1 MFSFV
6 HSPLKICWRSAAT
19 ASAFPDPD
27 DGSSDVVPVTLNLDG
42 GFIKI
47 SYQNWG
53 FDGSLFHDPEF
64 GYILGTNFTDDCA
77 AWGLLAFVCYIFS
90 FFLSLLGF

>member
-1 MFSFV
+1 MLI
-6 HSPLKICWRSAAT
+6 HSQICWRSAAT
-19 ASAFPDPD
+19 ASAVLAPVNGIDAP
-27 DGSSDVVPVTLNLDG
+27 VPVTVPVTLNLDG